1 MKIRFVLLHPLLILE
16 VQIKLGYSLKIKKV
30 RGRRGSE
37 IQSNLSQFK
46 SSPSS
51 FFFYL
56 HLRLLPCKH
65 PCQGR
70 CSDPCDASTCTI
82 RVKKPFPCGHAVKKG
97 LPCRILKNATCRVSC
112 QRKLQCGHN
121 CPGKCGIPCS
131 QYKCRFQIVKRFPCG
146 HSLAVECFRSSE
158 ITECIFACEA
168 KLGCGHICSGVC
180 GSCQKAGT
188 HEKCNLPCGRT
199 LVCSHRCRAPCN
211 EPCPPCTRECRL
223 SCVHKMCKRQCWQKC
238 EPCQLPCAS
247 SCPHFQ
253 CNNLC
258 HEICNRPLCNE
269 PCQKKLRCG
278 HSCIGLCGEICPSF
292 CRVCNSKK
300 LAAIN
305 QRRTQSSNTRFI
317 QLFNCGHVFEVSF
330 LDNWMSAESD
340 GVGHKQ
346 IDLKCCPVCSV
357 PVSFS
362 FRYSNAANST
372 TKILFIRHNKIE
384 VKENDKQSSKF

>member
-1 MKIRFVLLHPLLILE
+1 M
-16 VQIKLGYSLKIKKV
+16 
-30 RGRRGSE
+30 
-37 IQSNLSQFK
+37 
-46 SSPSS
+46 
-51 FFFYL
+51 
-56 HLRLLPCKH
+56 PCNH
-65 PCQGR
+65 PCQGL
-70 CSDPCDASTCTI
+70 CCDPCDPSKCTKLI
-82 RVKKPFPCGHAVKKG
+82 KKQFPCGHKTKRGLLCTEFIQAVCQQK
-97 LPCRILKNATCRVSC
+97 C
-112 QRKLQCGHN
+112 QRKLVCGHT
-121 CPGKCGIPCS
+121 CPGVCGLPCS
-131 QYKCRFQIVKRFPCG
+131 QYKCK
-146 HSLAVECFRSSE
+146 
-158 ITECIFACEA
+158 
-168 KLGCGHICSGVC
+168 
-180 GSCQKAGT
+180 
-188 HEKCNLPCGRT
+188 LPCGRF
-199 LVCSHRCRAPCN
+199 LVCSHRCKAPCC
-211 EPCPPCTRECRL
+211 EPCPPCTRPCQRSCIHKRCRKKC
-223 SCVHKMCKRQCWQKC
+223 SEEC
-238 EPCQLPCAS
+238 EPCMLPCAS
-247 SCPHFQ
+247 SCTHFQ

-384 VKENDKQSSKF
+384 VKENDEQSSKF